1 MNDVNISAEEHN
13 QHSVRHPIFIR
24 MMNFFKWWL
33 GFTGLIAG
41 TSVCPF
47 CGQPGCPVGVGVAS
61 TMGGFFALFMQNWKE
76 PFKRLYRR
84 FGKKEV
90 GQ

>member
-1 MNDVNISAEEHN
+1 MMNNPNVSAEEHYP
-13 QHSVRHPIFIR
+13 HSLKQSVFQR

-41 TSVCPF
+41 TSMCPF
-47 CGQPGCPVGVGVAS
+47 CGQSGCPVGIGVAS

-84 FGKKEV
+84 FGK
-90 GQ
+90 